1 MAKRDLLTETK
12 CLTMLSRIKT
22 VAVSSA
28 ASVYKEHTADFLSI
42 VVIIHGND
50 GKTGAF
56 VLWQRTGVI

>member
-1 MAKRDLLTETK
+1 MSDNALENQNGLPFPRQPP
-12 CLTMLSRIKT
+12 
-22 VAVSSA
+22 
-28 ASVYKEHTADFLSI
+28 YKEHTADFLSI